1 MSEFIRKLKDSGW
14 APISR
19 AAMDDVRLSIAA
31 RGVFG
36 WLCSRPDDHKIIL
49 NYAMRRWGISQPT
62 WAKIRD
68 ELKKAGYLTV
78 NKKRENGKFVWEFE
92 LTDEPKMTRGD

>member
-1 MSEFIRKLKDSGW
+1 MSEFIRNLNGSGW

-19 AAMDDVRLSIAA
+19 NAMDDKRLSVSA

-49 NYAMRRWGISQPT
+49 SYAMTRWDISQPT
-62 WAKIRD
+62 WRRIRK
-68 ELKKAGYLTV
+68 ELEAAGYLKVTKTKV
-78 NKKRENGKFVWEFE
+78 GGRYKWLYE
-92 LTDEPKMTRGD
+92 LCDAPATAAQ